1 MAAVAANPLKL
12 DFTMKEQNNTYSS
25 LFSIVYDEKEPIGH
39 LGRGTH
45 YSIFRA
51 AQFLNNL
58 YQPQTPLK
66 IQDFCVV
73 WDEDHDT
80 RIIEVIERLYIK
92 NLLSP
97 VLYIGERKGGVTVIL
112 DGEFYRNQK
121 LLRTFYQQLD
131 SIDQSLDD
139 PWCSEVGY
147 IDLKSTEANP
157 ETLINDSNDKVSV
170 YLNNINNLWQLGH
183 KEFRR

>member
-1 MAAVAANPLKL
+1 MN
-12 DFTMKEQNNTYSS
+12 DQNNAYSS
-25 LFSIVYDEKEPIGH
+25 LFSTIYDEHAPIGH

-51 AQFLNNL
+51 VQFLNNL
-58 YQPQTPLK
+58 YEPQTPLK

-80 RIIEVIERLYIK
+80 RVIEVIEKLYIK
-92 NLLSP
+92 NLLAP

-112 DGEFYRNQK
+112 DKKFYDDQS
-121 LLRTFYQQLD
+121 LLRSFYQQLGKI
-131 SIDQSLDD
+131 SQGLDD

-147 IDLKSTEANP
+147 LDFSNKDVNAEA
-157 ETLINDSNDKVSV
+157 LINDSSEKVTV
-170 YLNNINNLWQLGH
+170 YLNNINNLWSLGH
-183 KEFRR
+183 KHFKG

>member
-1 MAAVAANPLKL
+1 
-12 DFTMKEQNNTYSS
+12 MKDQNNTYSS
-25 LFSIVYDEKEPIGH
+25 LFSTVYDEQQSIGH

-58 YQPQTPLK
+58 YQPQTPIK

-80 RIIEVIERLYIK
+80 RVIEVIEKLYIK
-92 NLLSP
+92 NLLAP
-97 VLYIGERKGGVTVIL
+97 VLFIGERKGGVTVIL
-112 DGEFYRNQK
+112 DNQFYQNQN
-121 LLRTFYQQLD
+121 LLRAFYQELN
-131 SIDQSLDD
+131 SITQSLDD
-139 PWCSEVGY
+139 PWCSEIGY
-147 IDLKSTEANP
+147 LDLNSKEANSA
-157 ETLINDSNDKVSV
+157 TLINEVSDKVSI

-183 KEFRR
+183 KDFKS

>member
-1 MAAVAANPLKL
+1 
-12 DFTMKEQNNTYSS
+12 MKDQNKAYST
-25 LFSIVYDEKEPIGH
+25 LFSTVYDEQAPIGH

-58 YQPQTPLK
+58 YQPQTPLR

-80 RIIEVIERLYIK
+80 RVIEVIEKLYLN
-92 NLLSP
+92 NLLAP

-112 DGEFYRNQK
+112 DKEFYDNQS
-121 LLRTFYQQLD
+121 LLHSFYQQLNRI
-131 SIDQSLDD
+131 SQGLDD

-147 IDLKSTEANP
+147 LDLSNKDANP
-157 ETLINDSNDKVSV
+157 ETLVNDSRQKVTV
-170 YLNNINNLWQLGH
+170 YLNNINNLWSLGQ
-183 KEFRR
+183 KEFHS

>member
-1 MAAVAANPLKL
+1 
-12 DFTMKEQNNTYSS
+12 MKEQNKAYSP
-25 LFSIVYDEKEPIGH
+25 LFSTVYDEQAPVGH

-66 IQDFCVV
+66 IQDFCVI

-80 RIIEVIERLYIK
+80 RVIEVIEKLYLK
-92 NLLSP
+92 NLLAP

-112 DGEFYRNQK
+112 DKVFYENK
-121 LLRTFYQQLD
+121 SLLRSFYQQLNNI
-131 SIDQSLDD
+131 SQGLND

-147 IDLKSTEANP
+147 LDLSNNDVNP
-157 ETLINDSNDKVSV
+157 EALVNDSREKVTV
-170 YLNNINNLWQLGH
+170 YLNNINNLWSLGQKDFH
-183 KEFRR
+183 G

>member
-1 MAAVAANPLKL
+1 MNDQYKA
-12 DFTMKEQNNTYSS
+12 YSS
-25 LFSIVYDEKEPIGH
+25 LFSTVYDEHAPIGH

-58 YQPQTPLK
+58 YEPQTPLK

-80 RIIEVIERLYIK
+80 RVIEVIEKLYIK
-92 NLLSP
+92 NLLAP

-112 DGEFYRNQK
+112 DKKFYDDQS
-121 LLRTFYQQLD
+121 LLRSFYQQ
-131 SIDQSLDD
+131 IDEISQGLDD

-147 IDLKSTEANP
+147 LDLSNKDVNAEA
-157 ETLINDSNDKVSV
+157 LINDSSEKVTV
-170 YLNNINNLWQLGH
+170 YLNNINNLWSLGH
-183 KEFRR
+183 KHFNG